1 MKQKSAKRHRMA
13 NWGGLI
19 LAVVL
24 AAAPSAQGV
33 SMTPATEQ
41 AIRSYTLDQGKAE
54 GILKTLRELT
64 AATLKDP
71 NWMQKIPARMKLP
84 FEEQWTAME
93 SDPVSGPVLK
103 ANSLSARE
111 YSCGLM
117 AMRAA
122 SGLESGA
129 GVATFANPANVA
141 FLKAN
146 PSVLER
152 LRAIDG
158 GK

>member
-1 MKQKSAKRHRMA
+1 MHRR
-13 NWGGLI
+13 GTTFTILLLI
-19 LAVVL
+19 AVL
-24 AAAPSAQGV
+24 ASAPAARAQ
-33 SMTPATEQ
+33 SMSPATDQ
-41 AIRSYTLDQGKAE
+41 AIRSYTLNPGKAE
-54 GILKTLRELT
+54 AILKTLKEVS
-64 AATLKDP
+64 AAVMKDP
-71 NWMQKIPARMKLP
+71 GWMTTIGSRMTLP
-84 FEEQWTAME
+84 FEEQWKAME

-103 ANSLSARE
+103 ANNLSARE
-111 YSCGLM
+111 YSCGLL

-129 GVATFANPANVA
+129 GVAEYANPANVV

-152 LRAIDG
+152 LRAIDS